1 MSTTAQPRATRTLI
15 TAAVIGA
22 LVLGACGGD
31 DDAGSDGG
39 DSAEESSD
47 GGGSAEESSD
57 SGELVDNEVRDVI
70 SDGIGTDGDV
80 DLESAI
86 ASLSPETRYSVVAGQ
101 LEPEPEVKIDGS
113 DIRLVFDGGSLV
125 DSTMSCIIASVV
137 QEESET
143 VTLVYPDGEQVC

>member
-1 MSTTAQPRATRTLI
+1 M
-15 TAAVIGA
+15 
-22 LVLGACGGD
+22 GACGGD
-31 DDAGSDGG
+31 DDDSGSDGG
-39 DSAEESSD
+39 STAAESAD
-47 GGGSAEESSD
+47 PAESSD

-86 ASLSPETRYSVVAGQ
+86 ATLSPETRYSVVAGQ
-101 LEPEPEVKIDGS
+101 LEPEPEVQIDGS

>member
-1 MSTTAQPRATRTLI
+1 MSTTAQPRAVRTLI
-15 TAAVIGA
+15 AAAVLGA

-31 DDAGSDGG
+31 DD
-39 DSAEESSD
+39 DSGSD
-47 GGGSAEESSD
+47 GGGSTAESSD

-86 ASLSPETRYSVVAGQ
+86 ATLSPETRYSVVAGQ
-101 LEPEPEVKIDGS
+101 LEPEPEVQIDGS

-137 QEESET
+137 QEKSET